1 MCAATPETESA
12 TPARHRTPR
21 FLVFRSVKL
30 LAVLI
35 AGTLIIAL
43 IVFGGVTW
51 RGLQHFGPLE
61 EHTEALTHLQQ
72 TGLRLE
78 ELTIEGLSGG
88 GLPQARIEAVQRDVS
103 AAIASDG
110 YLAPE
115 TPQRLIAVEATLS
128 QLADD
133 ERPALLSAIGQ
144 FRQMLTAETLAHAEL
159 LSEVRHDLALEFA
172 VIGAAVLALSS
183 LGMLTLARI
192 RRHVFGPLNTLEQL
206 LALLANRD
214 YSLAPVENV
223 DPIVQPLTSSYN
235 HLVNRLIEL
244 EAENARHRD
253 TLEQEVR
260 TATAALLEQQ
270 RSLATAERLAAAGE
284 IAARIAHELRN
295 PLAGM
300 QMALTNI
307 RAECSDRD
315 DVVQRLDLVID
326 ELRRITGLLNGLL
339 DQSRT
344 TPEPAVELPLSRTV
358 EELLAILRYQIP
370 KSIRL
375 CRDIPDDLV
384 CFLPRD
390 RLRQILLNLVL
401 NSSQAIG
408 QNSGTVTLRAAIAD
422 DALTLTVCD
431 DGPGFPPTLLQNGI
445 GPFRTGRPGGTGLG
459 LSIVSRHVRNLDGR
473 VELSNLEPHGA
484 CVKLILPCR
493 GSNA

>member
-1 MCAATPETESA
+1 MSAATPETKSA
-12 TPARHRTPR
+12 GPAPHRASR

-30 LAVLI
+30 LAVLT
-35 AGTLIIAL
+35 AGTLVVAL
-43 IVFGGVTW
+43 IVFGGITW
-51 RGLQHFGPLE
+51 RGLQHFGPLQK
-61 EHTEALTHLQQ
+61 HIEALTRLQQ

-78 ELTIEGLSGG
+78 ELTIEGLRNGS
-88 GLPQARIEAVQRDVS
+88 LSQARVEGVRQRIS

-110 YLAPE
+110 YLAPK
-115 TPQRLIAVEATLS
+115 TPQQLTRIESTLS
-128 QLADD
+128 GFGNDA
-133 ERPALLSAIGQ
+133 RPALLSAVAHL
-144 FRQMLTAETLAHAEL
+144 REVLTAETSAHAQL
-159 LSEVRHDLALEFA
+159 LNEVRYGLALEFA
-172 VIGAAVLALSS
+172 LIGAAVLVLSS
-183 LGMLTLARI
+183 LGLLMLARV
-192 RRHVFGPLNTLEQL
+192 RRRVFGPLNTLEQL
-206 LALLANRD
+206 LALLAKRD

-260 TATAALLEQQ
+260 TATGALLEQQ

-284 IAARIAHELRN
+284 VAARIAHELRN

-307 RAECSDRD
+307 RAECGDRQ

-344 TPEPAVELPLSRTV
+344 TPERLVELPLSRTV

-375 CRDIPDDLV
+375 SRDIPDDLV
-384 CFLPRD
+384 CLLPRD
-390 RLRQILLNLVL
+390 RLRQVLLNLVL
-401 NSSQAIG
+401 NSSEAIG
-408 QNSGTVTLRAAIAD
+408 ECSGTITVRAATTDNLLA
-422 DALTLTVCD
+422 LTVCD
-431 DGPGFPPTLLQNGI
+431 DGPGFPPDLLRDGI